1 MESWRARAPIDPA
14 RCYFAVGSPPPG
26 RAQAA
31 KGAGVHWLKG
41 DVSWVQN
48 GVIRCGFLYPA
59 LRVTSVVLHRASDDP
74 SVPRAGKHAMNI
86 LPQIELMKGGIAD
99 EH

>member
-1 MESWRARAPIDPA
+1 MGAGDFRKATPGIMESWRARAPIDPA

-48 GVIRCGFLYPA
+48 GVIRHRLYPC
-59 LRVTSVVLHRASDDP
+59 TQSDP
-74 SVPRAGKHAMNI
+74 GSFA
-86 LPQIELMKGGIAD
+86 
-99 EH
+99 

>member
-31 KGAGVHWLKG
+31 KGAGVHRLKG

-48 GVIRCGFLYPA
+48 GVTRCGRA
-59 LRVTSVVLHRASDDP
+59 LRS
-74 SVPRAGKHAMNI
+74 
-86 LPQIELMKGGIAD
+86 E
-99 EH
+99 